1 MRFSDAFA
9 LRSADMKW
17 RARFSVFA
25 HDDYEQPY
33 KVTFYNLMSE
43 PEGEPME
50 LKHHEDGYLWIDQG
64 EHVTRT
70 SQGGH
75 RFEMRDAKHKDRFSL
90 EVHVLDEE
98 DMHEL

>member
-1 MRFSDAFA
+1 MSHRWCQEKHPDDADQA
-9 LRSADMKW
+9 KYHLLCRGLCAIV
-17 RARFSVFA
+17 ARDGLDA
-25 HDDYEQPY
+25 KE
-33 KVTFYNLMSE
+33 
-43 PEGEPME
+43 
-50 LKHHEDGYLWIDQG
+50 GYLWIDQG